1 MTVHIALL
9 RAVNVGG
16 IKVSMADLRSMLTDL
31 GFSDART
38 LLNSGNAV
46 FRSKSKTGSN
56 LEKLL
61 ELELAKKLG
70 VQTDFLVRTAEEWAT
85 IITRNPF
92 PDEAIRD
99 PGHLLVQVL
108 KRAPTSQELDALR
121 AANPGPEI
129 IKADGLQ
136 AYIYYPAGV
145 GESKLTNKLMEKKL
159 GTAGT
164 ARNWNTVRKLAALAE
179 EL

>member
-16 IKVSMADLRSMLTDL
+16 VKVSMADLRSMLTGL
-31 GFSDART
+31 GFSNART

-46 FRSKSKTGSN
+46 FRSKSKTGLN

-70 VQTDFLVRTAEEWAT
+70 VQTDFLVRTADEWAT
-85 IITRNPF
+85 IIARNPF
-92 PDEAIRD
+92 PNEAIRD

-159 GTAGT
+159 GTPGT